1 MIIQKQITREEKKMG
16 FCTQCGNQIPNNEKN
31 CRYCGAVNEGYV
43 PPKVEPKPTPSERQV
58 KPQALVGLK
67 YAEGEV
73 EVRSYLCSD
82 IYTPSCKGYLTVT
95 NKRVIFQGVAS
106 GSRVN
111 QETWLDGIS
120 GINTFYGKDINVSQI
135 IGLLVMM
142 VGSGGSSYDSMGG
155 SSGSGLPLVIG
166 LLFLGVGIVQLV
178 LAFQNCFIL
187 NIYSSK
193 TTGSSISV
201 GTAPQN
207 MLGNGALYTLKSRPT
222 VDTDRMIDEL
232 GALIQDLQT
241 FGDQAITK
249 WKNK

>member
-1 MIIQKQITREEKKMG
+1 MG
-16 FCTQCGNQIPNNEKN
+16 FCTQCGNQIPSNEKN

-43 PPKVEPKPTPSERQV
+43 PPKPTPPKPAPPEREV

-120 GINTFYGKDINVSQI
+120 GINTFYGKDINISQI
-135 IGLLVMM
+135 IKSIVIMIVGLIVMM
-142 VGSGGSSYDSMGG
+142 VGSGSSSYDG
-155 SSGSGLPLVIG
+155 SSGSGISLLIG
-166 LLFLGVGIVQLV
+166 LVFLGLGIAQLV